1 MIANPRDKRAAR
13 RAAQPEGILRAGR
26 GNQAQQHNIA
36 NQENIPPNINNIT
49 VVGAGLDTFIPT
61 IPEVRKS
68 DIKAKFPIQTLTVIN
83 GRPTYEKCSIASE
96 N

>member
-1 MIANPRDKRAAR
+1 MQAQARNERAAAR
-13 RAAQPEGILRAGR
+13 GAGQPEGILR
-26 GNQAQQHNIA
+26 NVQNNA

-49 VVGAGLDTFIPT
+49 VVGGGLGTFIPI